1 MAEYGLKRYFNG
13 ECAHRITKLLQDRLP
28 DLDGEEF
35 AGAVDSRIQGLELK
49 DRVMVIAEELRL
61 RIPDDYVTAVGM
73 LVDSLGDE
81 LREDQGMFTE
91 SWFLMPVARYVE
103 EYGIEY
109 PHESLDAIEEIT
121 KRHTGEYA
129 IRPYLRRWQ
138 ALTISKDHPRYA
150 VSTAVREHDRARRNR
165 RLPDSL
171 PAIGWNA
178 ATSLQRR

>member
-121 KRHTGEYA
+121 KRHTGEPLPA
-129 IRPYLRRWQ
+129 AVAGVDNLERSSSLRGEYGC
-138 ALTISKDHPRYA
+138 S
-150 VSTAVREHDRARRNR
+150 RARPR
-165 RLPDSL
+165 
-171 PAIGWNA
+171 
-178 ATSLQRR
+178 AT